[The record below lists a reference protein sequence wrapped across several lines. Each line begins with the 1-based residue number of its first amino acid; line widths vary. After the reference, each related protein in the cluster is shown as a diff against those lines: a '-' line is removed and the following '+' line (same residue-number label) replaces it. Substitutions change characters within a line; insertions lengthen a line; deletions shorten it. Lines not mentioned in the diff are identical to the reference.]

1 MVRRG
6 GEVPRIIIMGPQG
19 AGKGTQAAKL
29 EEELGA
35 THIET
40 GDLVREE
47 INQGTEIG
55 QQIKEYSDQGQ
66 LVPDEI
72 IIDMTKPY
80 LEENDSWILD
90 GFPRNKEQAEAL
102 DEMLDEINEKIDKVI
117 VLEAQDE
124 ELVERLSGRRQSE
137 ATGEVYH
144 IEHNPPP
151 EEGSEE
157 DPGPFVQREDD
168 TEAAIRNRLETY
180 HEETEPLKDYY
191 EEKGILVTVD
201 ASQDIDEV
209 TNDVLEA
216 VGEEEEEKGLLDKA
230 KDKLRGE

>member
-1 MVRRG
+1 M
-6 GEVPRIIIMGPQG
+6 RIIIMGPQG

-29 EEELGA
+29 EEETGA

-47 INQGTEIG
+47 ISQGTELG
-55 QQIKEYSDQGQ
+55 QKIQEYNERGE

-80 LEENDSWILD
+80 LDENDSWILD
-90 GFPRNKEQAEAL
+90 GFPRNQEQAQAL
-102 DEMLDEINEKIDKVI
+102 DEMLDEIDEDLDKVV
-117 VLEAQDE
+117 VLEAPDDV
-124 ELVERLSGRRQSE
+124 LVERLSGRRQSE
-137 ATGEVYH
+137 TTGEIYH
-144 IEHNPPP
+144 VDYNPPP

-168 TEAAIRNRLETY
+168 TEEAIRNRLETY
-180 HEETEPLKDYY
+180 HGQTEPLKDYY

-201 ASQDIDEV
+201 ATQDIDKV
-209 TNDVLEA
+209 TEDVLQA
-216 VGEEEEEKGLLDKA
+216 VGE
-230 KDKLRGE
+230 RGS

>member
-1 MVRRG
+1 M
-6 GEVPRIIIMGPQG
+6 RIIIMGPQG

-35 THIET
+35 NHIET

-102 DEMLDEINEKIDKVI
+102 DEMLDEINEQIDRVI
-117 VLEAQDE
+117 ALEADDE

-137 ATGEVYH
+137 ATGEIYH

-157 DPGPFVQREDD
+157 DPGPFIQRDDD
-168 TEAAIRNRLETY
+168 TEEAIRNRLQEY
-180 HEETEPLKDYY
+180 HEQTEPLKDYY
-191 EEKGILVTVD
+191 EERGILITVN
-201 ASQDIDEV
+201 ASQDIDQV
-209 TNDVLEA
+209 TEDVLQA
-216 VGEEEEEKGLLDKA
+216 VGKGS
-230 KDKLRGE
+230 